1 MIIMSYLDIL
11 CQIRKLLI
19 DYSIKQNIQFH
30 SVDKKYKRTLKL
42 NDDYEIYELEKITL
56 DGDKDFKYH
65 GVTYVNVKT
74 WISYK
79 DGIRIADLDT
89 LTIDKLGVCLKFKN
103 GEIIPIEIVIHTFL
117 HELAHTVTIPEQR
130 ITKTVNKLTKKLQ
143 SHIPVKKKNAFMPCH
158 HSDNF
163 YRNFATILRM
173 AEQLNIYYLP
183 KTHRHFNIK
192 NLQRYDC
199 MFSPDDKL
207 SVGTSPYFLE
217 KKLLKKV

>member
-1 MIIMSYLDIL
+1 MSSHLDIL
-11 CQIRKLLI
+11 FQIRKLLI
-19 DYSIKQNIQFH
+19 DYAIKNNIQFN

-42 NDDYEIYELEKITL
+42 TDDYDIYELDIITP
-56 DGDKDFKYH
+56 DGDEERKYH

-89 LTIDKLGVCLKFKN
+89 LSIDKLGVFLKFKN
-103 GEIIPIEIVIHTFL
+103 GDTIPIEIVIHTFL

-130 ITKTVNKLTKKLQ
+130 ITKTVSKMTKKLQ
-143 SHIPVKKKNAFMPCH
+143 SHITPKKKNAFMPCH

-173 AEQLNIYYLP
+173 AEHLNIYKLP
-183 KTHRHFNIK
+183 KTHRNFNIK

-207 SVGTSPYFLE
+207 SVGTSKYFLE
-217 KKLLKKV
+217 N